1 MGEHGLIKGRR
12 HLNEVV
18 EEGPLL
24 PTSPNHAASSRL
36 SSNTFTG
43 LIRW

>member
-1 MGEHGLIKGRR
+1 MGGHGLIKDRR
-12 HLNEVV
+12 RLNEVV

-24 PTSPNHAASSRL
+24 PTSSNHAARSRL